1 MSNIKLISTTA
12 LANIISI
19 SVKDLFNRFNNLGL
33 IEKDEKNSWV
43 LTQKGISFGGEYIKN
58 KQYGEYIAW
67 PENIDFNNLKIEM
80 ITATKIGQHFNLPA
94 RKINVILS
102 EIGWTKKG
110 TKGWLMTSQGEKVG
124 GIQSEDFKSG
134 IPYVTWPL
142 EILNDKNLIS
152 TIQDLSGNIEENI
165 EEKIYNEKL
174 NFREKFEAKYRATDG
189 HYTRSKAE
197 MLIDNWLYMFEIV
210 HAYERKLPVEE
221 DVYCDFYIPT
231 GKVYIE
237 YWGYE
242 NDEKYL
248 NRKKKKKE
256 IYEKYNL
263 NLIELEDKDVQ
274 KLDDVLPKY
283 LLTFG
288 IETF

>member
-43 LTQKGISFGGEYIKN
+43 LTQKGISFGGKYIQN

-152 TIQDLSGNIEENI
+152 TIQDLSGNIE
-165 EEKIYNEKL
+165 KKL
-174 NFREKFEAKYRATDG
+174 IMTN
-189 HYTRSKAE
+189 
-197 MLIDNWLYMFEIV
+197 
-210 HAYERKLPVEE
+210 
-221 DVYCDFYIPT
+221 
-231 GKVYIE
+231 
-237 YWGYE
+237 
-242 NDEKYL
+242 
-248 NRKKKKKE
+248 
-256 IYEKYNL
+256 
-263 NLIELEDKDVQ
+263 
-274 KLDDVLPKY
+274 
-283 LLTFG
+283 
-288 IETF
+288 